1 MRTAL
6 IYLQENPGGLHP
18 VCAELAAK
26 AAELADDTAG
36 VLICRELTGELTAAL
51 QSSGLSRVYLYT
63 FPAVSVFRQ
72 EAHRAAVTD
81 CVQRLKPEILL
92 FGATLEGRSLAPMI
106 GAAFKTGVTA
116 DCTELSLN
124 SEGQLVQTRPAF
136 GGRIMASILTRTAR
150 PQIATVRQG
159 VFRAQPQA
167 AGDCEIILC
176 QLPGELRPRLQT
188 GDDGAAPVLEQGR
201 RPVVVAV
208 GGGLKDKA
216 DLALF
221 EQLAQKLDADLMCS
235 RVLVERGFLPQG
247 RQIGLSGSAISAELL
262 LCFGISGSVQFLS
275 GVKGVKR
282 LCAVNED
289 REAEI
294 MKNADYPVLGDL
306 YGVAR
311 AMLVAAGD

>member
-6 IYLQENPGGLHP
+6 IYLQEGPGGLHP

-26 AAELADDTAG
+26 ATELVGDTAG
-36 VLICRELTGELTAAL
+36 VLICRELTGDLTAAL
-51 QSSGLSRVYLYT
+51 RSSGLSRVYLYT
-63 FPAVSVFRQ
+63 FPAVSAFRQ
-72 EAHRAAVTD
+72 EAHRAAVAD
-81 CVQRLKPEILL
+81 CVERVKPEILL
-92 FGATLEGRSLAPMI
+92 FGATLEGRTLAPMI

-116 DCTELSLN
+116 DCTELSIN

-136 GGRIMASILTRTAR
+136 GGRIMASILTKTAR

-159 VFRAQPQA
+159 VFKAQPRA
-167 AGDCEIILC
+167 SGDCAVIPC
-176 QLPGELRPRLQT
+176 GLPGELRPRLQT

-216 DLALF
+216 DLVLF

-306 YGVAR
+306 YGVAES
-311 AMLVAAGD
+311 MLEQLSD

>member
-81 CVQRLKPEILL
+81 CVRRLKPEILL

-167 AGDCEIILC
+167 AGDCEIDHW
-176 QLPGELRPRLQT
+176 LPVCLAVQVTEEGLADFIFNGTPVHYAFFFT
-188 GDDGAAPVLEQGR
+188 GQEGFFNFIAGCVDKLFGFAYI
-201 RPVVVAV
+201 
-208 GGGLKDKA
+208 DKA
-216 DLALF
+216 
-221 EQLAQKLDADLMCS
+221 
-235 RVLVERGFLPQG
+235 
-247 RQIGLSGSAISAELL
+247 SGDNVWS
-262 LCFGISGSVQFLS
+262 
-275 GVKGVKR
+275 
-282 LCAVNED
+282 
-289 REAEI
+289 
-294 MKNADYPVLGDL
+294 
-306 YGVAR
+306 
-311 AMLVAAGD
+311 

>member
-6 IYLQENPGGLHP
+6 IYLQEGPGGLHP

-26 AAELADDTAG
+26 ATELADDTAG
-36 VLICRELTGELTAAL
+36 VLICREMTGDLTAAL
-51 QSSGLSRVYLYT
+51 RSSGLSRVYLYT
-63 FPAVSVFRQ
+63 FPAVSAFRQ
-72 EAHRAAVTD
+72 ETHRAAVAD
-81 CVQRLKPEILL
+81 CVERVKPEILL
-92 FGATLEGRSLAPMI
+92 FGATLEGRTLAPMI

-116 DCTELSLN
+116 DCTELSIN

-159 VFRAQPQA
+159 VFKAQPGA
-167 AGDCEIILC
+167 SGDCAVIPCE
-176 QLPGELRPRLQT
+176 LPGELRPRLQT
-188 GDDGAAPVLEQGR
+188 RDHGAAPVLEQGR

-216 DLALF
+216 DLVLF

-311 AMLVAAGD
+311 AMLAAAGD

>member
-63 FPAVSVFRQ
+63 FPAVSAFRQ

-81 CVQRLKPEILL
+81 CVERVKPEILL
-92 FGATLEGRSLAPMI
+92 FGATLEGRTLAPMI

-311 AMLVAAGD
+311 AMLAAAGD

>member
-6 IYLQENPGGLHP
+6 IYLQEGPGGLHP

-26 AAELADDTAG
+26 ATELAGDTAG
-36 VLICRELTGELTAAL
+36 VLICRELTGDLTAAL
-51 QSSGLSRVYLYT
+51 RSSGLSRVYLYT
-63 FPAVSVFRQ
+63 FPAVSAFRQ
-72 EAHRAAVTD
+72 EAHRAAVAD
-81 CVQRLKPEILL
+81 CVERVKPEILL
-92 FGATLEGRSLAPMI
+92 FGATLEGRTLAPMI

-116 DCTELSLN
+116 DCTELSIN

-136 GGRIMASILTRTAR
+136 GGRIMASILTKTAR

-159 VFRAQPQA
+159 VFKAQPRA
-167 AGDCEIILC
+167 SGDCAVIPCE
-176 QLPGELRPRLQT
+176 LPGELRPRLQT

-216 DLALF
+216 DLVLF
-221 EQLAQKLDADLMCS
+221 EQLAQKLDADLMFS

-306 YGVAR
+306 YGVAES
-311 AMLVAAGD
+311 MLEQLSD

>member
-6 IYLQENPGGLHP
+6 IYLQEGPGGLHP

-26 AAELADDTAG
+26 ATELAGDTAG
-36 VLICRELTGELTAAL
+36 VLICRELTGDLTAAL
-51 QSSGLSRVYLYT
+51 RSSGLSRVYLYT
-63 FPAVSVFRQ
+63 FPAVSAFRQ
-72 EAHRAAVTD
+72 EAHRAAVAD
-81 CVQRLKPEILL
+81 CVERVKPEILL
-92 FGATLEGRSLAPMI
+92 FGATLEGRTLAPMI

-116 DCTELSLN
+116 DCTELSIN

-136 GGRIMASILTRTAR
+136 GGRIMASILTKTAR

-159 VFRAQPQA
+159 VFKAQPRA
-167 AGDCEIILC
+167 SGDCAVIPCE
-176 QLPGELRPRLQT
+176 LPGELRPRLKT

-216 DLALF
+216 DLVLF

-306 YGVAR
+306 YGVAES
-311 AMLVAAGD
+311 MLEQLSD

>member
-6 IYLQENPGGLHP
+6 IYLQEGPGGLHP

-26 AAELADDTAG
+26 ATELAGDIAG
-36 VLICRELTGELTAAL
+36 VLICRELTGDLTAAL
-51 QSSGLSRVYLYT
+51 RSSGLSRVYLYT
-63 FPAVSVFRQ
+63 FPAVSAFRQ
-72 EAHRAAVTD
+72 EAHRAAVAD
-81 CVQRLKPEILL
+81 CVERVKPEILL
-92 FGATLEGRSLAPMI
+92 FGATLEGRTLAPMI

-116 DCTELSLN
+116 DCTELSIN

-136 GGRIMASILTRTAR
+136 GGRIMASILTKTAR

-159 VFRAQPQA
+159 VFKAQPRA
-167 AGDCEIILC
+167 SGDCAVIPCE
-176 QLPGELRPRLQT
+176 LPGELRPRLQT

-216 DLALF
+216 DLVLF

-306 YGVAR
+306 YGVAES
-311 AMLVAAGD
+311 MLEQLSD

>member
-6 IYLQENPGGLHP
+6 IYLQEGPGGLHP

-26 AAELADDTAG
+26 ATELAGDTAG
-36 VLICRELTGELTAAL
+36 VLICRELTGDLTAAL
-51 QSSGLSRVYLYT
+51 RSSGLSRVYLYT
-63 FPAVSVFRQ
+63 FPAVSAFRQ
-72 EAHRAAVTD
+72 EAHRAAVAD
-81 CVQRLKPEILL
+81 CVERVKPEILL
-92 FGATLEGRSLAPMI
+92 FGATLEGRTLAPMI

-116 DCTELSLN
+116 DCTELSIN

-136 GGRIMASILTRTAR
+136 GGRIMASILTKTAR

-159 VFRAQPQA
+159 VFKAQPRA
-167 AGDCEIILC
+167 SGDCAVIPCE
-176 QLPGELRPRLQT
+176 LPGELRPRLQP

-216 DLALF
+216 DLVLF

-235 RVLVERGFLPQG
+235 RVLVERGFLNQG

-311 AMLVAAGD
+311 AMLAAAGD

>member
-1 MRTAL
+1 
-6 IYLQENPGGLHP
+6 
-18 VCAELAAK
+18 
-26 AAELADDTAG
+26 
-36 VLICRELTGELTAAL
+36 
-51 QSSGLSRVYLYT
+51 
-63 FPAVSVFRQ
+63 
-72 EAHRAAVTD
+72 
-81 CVQRLKPEILL
+81 
-92 FGATLEGRSLAPMI
+92 
-106 GAAFKTGVTA
+106 
-116 DCTELSLN
+116 
-124 SEGQLVQTRPAF
+124 
-136 GGRIMASILTRTAR
+136 MASILTKTAR

-159 VFRAQPQA
+159 VFKAQPRA
-167 AGDCEIILC
+167 SGDCAVIPCE
-176 QLPGELRPRLQT
+176 LPGELRPRLQT

-216 DLALF
+216 DLVLF
-221 EQLAQKLDADLMCS
+221 EQLAQKLDADLMCT

-306 YGVAR
+306 YGVAES
-311 AMLVAAGD
+311 MLEQLSN

>member
-1 MRTAL
+1 MA
-6 IYLQENPGGLHP
+6 
-18 VCAELAAK
+18 
-26 AAELADDTAG
+26 
-36 VLICRELTGELTAAL
+36 
-51 QSSGLSRVYLYT
+51 
-63 FPAVSVFRQ
+63 
-72 EAHRAAVTD
+72 D
-81 CVQRLKPEILL
+81 CVERVKPEILL
-92 FGATLEGRSLAPMI
+92 FGATLEGRTLAPMI

-116 DCTELSLN
+116 DCTELSIN

-159 VFRAQPQA
+159 VFKAQPRA
-167 AGDCEIILC
+167 SGDCAVIPCE
-176 QLPGELRPRLQT
+176 LPGELRPRLQT

-216 DLALF
+216 DLVLF

-311 AMLVAAGD
+311 AMLAAAGD

>member
-6 IYLQENPGGLHP
+6 IYLQESPGGLHP

-26 AAELADDTAG
+26 GLELADDTAG
-36 VLICRELTGELTAAL
+36 VLICGGLTPELTAAL
-51 QSSGLSRVYLYT
+51 RSSGLGRVYLYT
-63 FPAVSVFRQ
+63 IPAAGVFLQ
-72 EAHRAAVTD
+72 EAHKAAVTD
-81 CVQRLKPEILL
+81 CVRRLEPEILL

-124 SEGQLVQTRPAF
+124 SAGKLVQTRPAF

-150 PQIATVRQG
+150 PQIATARQG
-159 VFRAQPQA
+159 VFKAQPKA
-167 AGDCEIILC
+167 AGDCEIIPC
-176 QLPGELRPRLQT
+176 ELPGDIQPRLQIE
-188 GDDGAAPVLEQGR
+188 DEGAAPAGEKGR

-208 GGGLKDKA
+208 GGGLRDKA

-221 EQLAQKLDADLMCS
+221 EKLAEKLDADLMCS
-235 RVLVERGFLPQG
+235 RVLVERGFLPQR
-247 RQIGLSGSAISAELL
+247 RQIGLSGNAISAELL

-275 GVKGVKR
+275 GIKGVKR

-294 MKNADYPVLGDL
+294 MKNADYPLLGDL

-311 AMLVAAGD
+311 AMLAAEVD

>member
-36 VLICRELTGELTAAL
+36 VLICRELTGELTTAL

-81 CVQRLKPEILL
+81 CVRRLKPEILL

-106 GAAFKTGVTA
+106 GAAFMTGVTA

-124 SEGQLVQTRPAF
+124 SEGQLIQTRPAF

-159 VFRAQPQA
+159 VFKAHSGA
-167 AGDCEIILC
+167 AGDCEIIPC
-176 QLPGELRPRLQT
+176 QLPGELRFKLQT

-235 RVLVERGFLPQG
+235 RVLVERGFLPQR
-247 RQIGLSGSAISAELL
+247 RQIGLSGNAISAELL

-311 AMLVAAGD
+311 AMLAAAGD

>member
-6 IYLQENPGGLHP
+6 IYLQEGPGGLHP

-26 AAELADDTAG
+26 ATELAGDTAG
-36 VLICRELTGELTAAL
+36 VLICRELTGDLTAAL
-51 QSSGLSRVYLYT
+51 RSSGLSRVYLYT
-63 FPAVSVFRQ
+63 FPAVSAFRQ
-72 EAHRAAVTD
+72 EAHRAAVAD
-81 CVQRLKPEILL
+81 CVERVKPEILL
-92 FGATLEGRSLAPMI
+92 FGATLEGRTLAPMI

-116 DCTELSLN
+116 DCTELSIN

-136 GGRIMASILTRTAR
+136 GGRIMASILTKTAR

-159 VFRAQPQA
+159 VFKAQPRA
-167 AGDCEIILC
+167 SGDCAVISCE
-176 QLPGELRPRLQT
+176 LPGELRPRLQT

-216 DLALF
+216 DLVLF

-311 AMLVAAGD
+311 AMLAAAGD